1 MILNNCDYYEF
12 TSEGERQ
19 AKRSCK
25 EKFDYKNMDELSK
38 FLKNPN
44 ISGPLMYM
52 CSTFQSYSMYIIA
65 LYSIVLVYSFWWAGG
80 ELPQCPRRVRS
91 KHLVQR
97 PRFETLFSIVSF
109 LKNASDI
116 KV

>member
-1 MILNNCDYYEF
+1 MLCVTTIQSANKLIDQGIDGAKRTTYMPMILNNCDYYEF

-44 ISGPLMYM
+44 ISGPLIHVL
-52 CSTFQSYSMYIIA
+52 YISII
-65 LYSIVLVYSFWWAGG
+65 LYVY
-80 ELPQCPRRVRS
+80 
-91 KHLVQR
+91 
-97 PRFETLFSIVSF
+97 
-109 LKNASDI
+109 
-116 KV
+116 